1 MNMMRVKSFTQRP
14 APPPVVAEEPIASVK
29 GADDTS
35 TDANGTSSNC
45 GDPKSDSPRQ
55 PTISISAYS
64 EAAVTE
70 TMILESLAD
79 PQRTQTETV
88 LSLEPS
94 PPKALRPKKRLVSSS
109 PTASSSS
116 SKASST
122 RRSSAPTRFF
132 QKVMRGQFSS
142 DADATTSKAS
152 KWSKREDT
160 NALGAA
166 ASAAGAEVST
176 RPNDDSDDDG
186 NDDDG
191 DDDVLRATA
200 SHESSRA
207 TTPTAGAAS
216 SSSSTSSSSSSAG
229 GQDAV
234 YAALGDVFLNSSL
247 QMLQVQ
253 SEAKQRVRQ
262 LWATTQRLRVE
273 NQLSDAALDALHQEL
288 LSVMKGLMIEKLEG
302 VRHVKSGY
310 LTLVQAPPSLL
321 LPLARRGAGAIG
333 ARSLL
338 FGPGKASLEQRVWA
352 SLSDEQC
359 RLEIVPARD
368 DNSDHVAGP
377 STSSSSSAST
387 SSSLPPLSGA
397 AATFPGLA
405 RFKLPTT
412 ISWLLS
418 DPVPHASAAHGSED
432 AAIARTTLRLQGCQV
447 RRMPII
453 AGTGLEATRPRFQV
467 LVPTRDSSNGA
478 ANSAAALATTG
489 GGGVHDASG
498 PPSVIVPEPPS
509 PHSSFAIYVFEVN
522 ESEDAD
528 ANEREAN
535 EWVAAIDRVCLFQL
549 YMLELALRDAPY
561 MLQFRDLLERHFP
574 VSIPLSWLRNRL
586 ERAPPTAHGAAHS
599 SSSSSSSS
607 ASAASTVQQRAA
619 FQQQQLQ
626 RRSSRNLSM
635 VQIIKDLE
643 RDRILIDQQ
652 LLIASATAA
661 SAPSNASSS
670 SSSSSSDRTRLEAAA
685 TDGRRTKREHDN
697 IAEIVK
703 YLVAK
708 AMAFARRSAD
718 AAKARSASSPGSPG
732 SPSNRLTKLTE
743 AKALAFIER
752 VLRGSSRTQSGGD
765 IYDAISFFC
774 QQRHLSICPVSQDA
788 NPVVMNVVEDEEN
801 AAFHVHIEVTMQF
814 KIVEL
819 GGMATPPPR
828 ARHLQRV
835 DQAALDMV
843 ASSPREWAVMEG
855 TLTRQFTLGKTS
867 EPGTVTIRYIP
878 SPDDSLSAETAE
890 PTSASSSD

>member
-1 MNMMRVKSFTQRP
+1 MNMMRVKSFTRSV
-14 APPPVVAEEPIASVK
+14 PPPVVTEGPAKSPDESPN
-29 GADDTS
+29 
-35 TDANGTSSNC
+35 DANGNRSS
-45 GDPKSDSPRQ
+45 DPKSDSPRQ
-55 PTISISAYS
+55 PTISAYS

-70 TMILESLAD
+70 TMILDSLAESAHQHQH
-79 PQRTQTETV
+79 QRTQTET
-88 LSLEPS
+88 SLEPS
-94 PPKALRPKKRLVSSS
+94 PPKASPRPRKRFVSSS
-109 PTASSSS
+109 PTASKS
-116 SKASST
+116 ASA

-142 DADATTSKAS
+142 DADKATASGATQKAAPA
-152 KWSKREDT
+152 KWSKRGDASEDHEHERER
-160 NALGAA
+160 LDGAA
-166 ASAAGAEVST
+166 APGSAQAEEQ
-176 RPNDDSDDDG
+176 
-186 NDDDG
+186 DG
-191 DDDVLRATA
+191 DDDDDDDNDDVLQA
-200 SHESSRA
+200 SAPRLDGPA
-207 TTPTAGAAS
+207 AAAGPG
-216 SSSSTSSSSSSAG
+216 STSSG
-229 GQDAV
+229 HDTV
-234 YAALGDVFLNSSL
+234 YATLGDVFLNSSL

-273 NQLSDAALDALHQEL
+273 NQLSDAALEALHQEL

-302 VRHVKSGY
+302 ARHVKSGY

-321 LPLARRGAGAIG
+321 LASGPLARRGAAAG

-368 DNSDHVAGP
+368 DASDHVAGP
-377 STSSSSSAST
+377 S
-387 SSSLPPLSGA
+387 SLPPLSGSP
-397 AATFPGLA
+397 AATFPGLG

-418 DPVPHASAAHGSED
+418 DPVHPPSAAASASED

-467 LVPTRDSSNGA
+467 LVPTRDGGSNI
-478 ANSAAALATTG
+478 ANG
-489 GGGVHDASG
+489 GGAGGGPHDASAG
-498 PPSVIVPEPPS
+498 PPAVIVPEPPTL
-509 PHSSFAIYVFEVN
+509 HSSFAIYVFEVN
-522 ESEDAD
+522 ESQDAD
-528 ANEREAN
+528 ANERDAN
-535 EWVAAIDRVCLFQL
+535 DWVAAIDRVCLFQL
-549 YMLELALRDAPY
+549 YMLELALREAPY
-561 MLQFRDLLERHFP
+561 MLQFRGLLEQHFP
-574 VSIPLSWLRNRL
+574 VAIPLNWLRNRL
-586 ERAPPTAHGAAHS
+586 ERAPPPLTSNGAPP
-599 SSSSSSSS
+599 
-607 ASAASTVQQRAA
+607 TGQQRAV

-652 LLIASATAA
+652 LLIASAAA
-661 SAPSNASSS
+661 SPSPSPSPSPRPLSPSPAENASS
-670 SSSSSSDRTRLEAAA
+670 
-685 TDGRRTKREHDN
+685 GGGGRTKRENDN

-718 AAKARSASSPGSPG
+718 AARARSSTAAAGSPG

-819 GGMATPPPR
+819 GGLAPPPPPR
-828 ARHLQRV
+828 ARHLPRV
-835 DQAALDMV
+835 DQAALDVV
-843 ASSPREWAVMEG
+843 ASSPREWAIMEG

-878 SPDDSLSAETAE
+878 SPDDCLNAEAAGQ
-890 PTSASSSD
+890 ASVSHSD